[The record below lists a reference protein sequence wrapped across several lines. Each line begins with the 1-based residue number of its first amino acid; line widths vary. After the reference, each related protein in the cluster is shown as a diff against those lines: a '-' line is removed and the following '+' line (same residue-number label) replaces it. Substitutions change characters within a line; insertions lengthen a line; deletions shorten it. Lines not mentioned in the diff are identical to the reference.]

1 MTDQYINMDNLAVGY
16 NGKALIHDICIGIE
30 KGEIVTLIGP
40 NGAGKS
46 TILKSITRQ
55 LKLISGN
62 VTIAEEN
69 LTKLSFRDLST
80 KMAVVLTD
88 RMKPELMTCHDIVAT
103 GRYPYTGKLGI
114 LSREDE
120 QKVDEAMEAVHAQ
133 ELGERDFNAISDGQR
148 QRVLLAR
155 AICQEPEIIV
165 LDEPTNG
172 LDEEAVTMFLNEMRR
187 QRDNGNT
194 VIIASHHSDELNQI
208 VDYCYT
214 MRDGVLRAED

>member
-1 MTDQYINMDNLAVGY
+1 MAEQYINMDNLAVGY

-55 LKLISGN
+55 LKIISGN
-62 VTIAEEN
+62 VKIADAD
-69 LTKLSFRDLST
+69 LSKLSFRDLST

-114 LSREDE
+114 LSRKDE

-133 ELGERDFNAISDGQR
+133 ELGDRDFNAISDGQR

-165 LDEPTNG
+165 LDEPTSF
-172 LDEEAVTMFLNEMRR
+172 LDVRYKL
-187 QRDNGNT
+187 
-194 VIIASHHSDELNQI
+194 ELLSI
-208 VDYCYT
+208 
-214 MRDGVLRAED
+214 LRNMAKKKESP